1 MKKLAYFVLAL
12 MLISQS
18 MFSQTTY
25 KEKETIEIPERFSS
39 YTDIEYS
46 YKYVGGQKVYNG
58 PIKINE
64 NYDLSYGSDFAE
76 GNDIYKLSA
85 NYKDG
90 MLNGTFTMSS
100 KQNYSYPDWD
110 HSECPIV
117 VVNETSSFSG
127 KFVDGVPDGPFKVYY
142 TFFHNREYNTT
153 YKNSSCFTEPDPFKI
168 SILCTFKKGILVGSF
183 SMKSKEGKYGSEEV
197 VSGAFTSDGK
207 MTGKWSVDGET
218 GNCLNGVILDDDD
231 YDATL
236 KTLAKK
242 FGEAKLTL
250 EQLQKDYCVVVE
262 EEENDLL
269 ETVADLIIAK
279 SAIIPWY
286 KIKGYDFESVE
297 MPPVQKLT
305 YLPSV
310 TEEGI
315 EVLISSIRSLEKVTS
330 VPDAY
335 FGSDNY
341 ACKYVTCNKS
351 EGVSAHCK
359 NIDWYNYGPY
369 ENVKIYLTD
378 AQYQRLWNEFAV
390 KYEDY
395 LSDKYQKDFDKA
407 IDNDETVSFIQSL
420 GCTSENIAKY
430 TPLVSYEL
438 TGTKKENDMFVM
450 TNEIDVADESGVG
463 FKSYKW
469 DICLDAKTYVLNP
482 EKTFDPANLVQVP
495 NQYDTINVLLDS
507 IKVNTEAINVASK
520 DALKQSRNSYAE
532 KLSVATVVMH
542 DNLAETINV
551 LRNFLKAQ
559 EGAVQWM
566 NRSAVIQAKNNEIYA
581 LATDYTDVKN
591 AFNRICESVD
601 CSWNEANDTTQL
613 EKMAQLQERAVEFI
627 RLRGVIRANN
637 QEIFSK
643 VPEFSNLKSAYKSYV
658 DAADV
663 SMSMEIDF
671 TNLQNV
677 IEVQTKTIPFISLVN
692 ALAETDK
699 AITKGAA
706 AHADVNKAYAEYI
719 QANSAL
725 WTPEVDNAAYEKM
738 KDVQALTL
746 QFVALRDEIAKN
758 EEAIQKSGA
767 SAPSILAPYTEFVA
781 KVDLTWTP
789 DVDLEKL
796 QKHIQMQQQSQ
807 KMIDNNAK
815 IVENSAKIREEG
827 AVHVDLITAYNM
839 YIGSDIVWTPE
850 VDVASTEKILD
861 VQQKTLTFVQ
871 LRNTVVENDVYLKE
885 KSSAGKGLYKLYTTY
900 RKTAVLTWTSEVD
913 MTAIETLIGIQE
925 DCKTML
931 AYDDIKGICKAI
943 KKAKIKDVV
952 TAIQNYKK

>member
-1 MKKLAYFVLAL
+1 MKKFTYLILSM

-18 MFSQTTY
+18 MFSQTSY
-25 KEKETIEIPERFSS
+25 KEKETVQIQERFNS
-39 YTDIEYS
+39 YTDIEYT
-46 YKYVGGQKVYNG
+46 YKYVDGEIVYNG
-58 PIKINE
+58 PIKIND
-64 NYDLSYGSDFAE
+64 NYDLSYGSDYAS
-76 GNDIYKLSA
+76 GNDIYKLNA
-85 NYKDG
+85 NHKDG
-90 MLNGTFTMSS
+90 MLNGSFTMSS
-100 KQNYSYPDWD
+100 KQNYSYYDWD
-110 HSECPIV
+110 SNADV
-117 VVNETSSFSG
+117 VVNEMSSFTG
-127 KFVDGVPDGPFKVYY
+127 KFIAGVPDGPFKVYY
-142 TFFHNREYNTT
+142 TFINDRLEPVYRNYND
-153 YKNSSCFTEPDPFKI
+153 YVLEVSPLKI
-168 SILCTFKKGILVGSF
+168 SLLCTFKKGVLVGSF
-183 SMKSKEGKYGSEEV
+183 SMKSKDNRNSKAEV
-197 VSGAFTSDGK
+197 ISGTFTSDGK
-207 MTGKWSVDGET
+207 MTGKWSADGEIA
-218 GNCLNGVILDDDD
+218 NFLNGVILDDDD
-231 YDATL
+231 YDANL

-242 FGEAKLTL
+242 FGEGKLTV
-250 EQLQKDYCVVVE
+250 EQLQKDYCVVIE
-262 EEENDLL
+262 EMENDIL
-269 ETVADLIIAK
+269 ESVADLIIAK
-279 SAIIPWY
+279 STIIPWDN
-286 KIKGYDFESVE
+286 IKGYDFESVE
-297 MPPVQKLT
+297 MPPVQKLK

-310 TEEGI
+310 TEEGMEI
-315 EVLISSIRSLEKVTS
+315 LLSSIKSLENITS

-395 LSDKYQKDFDKA
+395 LSNKYKKDFTKA
-407 IDNDETVSFIQSL
+407 LENETTVSYIQSL
-420 GCTSENIAKY
+420 GCASENIAKY
-430 TPLVSYEL
+430 TPLVAYKQ
-438 TGTKKENDMFVM
+438 TGTKKDNDMFVM
-450 TNEIDVADESGVG
+450 TNTIDVANESGVG

-507 IKVNTEAINVASK
+507 IKVNTDTIKVAAEK
-520 DALKQSRNSYAE
+520 ALRQSRNSYVE

-566 NRSAVIQAKNNEIYA
+566 NRSAVIQAKNEEIYA

-591 AFNRICESVD
+591 SFSRICESVD

-613 EKMAQLQERAVEFI
+613 EKMAQLQEKAVEFI
-627 RLRGVIRANN
+627 RLRGVIRTNN
-637 QEIFSK
+637 QEILSK
-643 VPEFSNLKSAYKSYV
+643 APEFSNLKSAYNSYM

-671 TNLQNV
+671 TNLQNI
-677 IEVQTKTIPFISLVN
+677 IEIQTRTIPFISIVN
-692 ALAETDK
+692 GLAETDK

-706 AHADVNKAYAEYI
+706 SHADVNKAYAEYI

-725 WTPEVDNAAYEKM
+725 WTPEVDNAACENM
-738 KDVQALTL
+738 KSVQALTM
-746 QFVALRDEIAKN
+746 QFIALRDEIAKN
-758 EEAIQKSGA
+758 EDAIQKAGA

-781 KVDLTWTP
+781 QADLSWTPAVDL
-789 DVDLEKL
+789 VKL
-796 QKHIQMQQQSQ
+796 QKHIQMQQQTLL
-807 KMIDNNAK
+807 MIDNNAK
-815 IVENSAKIREEG
+815 IVENSAKIREDG
-827 AVHVDLITAYNM
+827 AVHVDLITAYNT

-871 LRNTVVENDVYLKE
+871 LRNTVVENDAYLKE
-885 KSSAGKGLYKLYTTY
+885 NSAAGKGLYKLYTVY
-900 RKTAVLTWTSEVD
+900 RKVAVLTWTSEVD
-913 MTAIETLIGIQE
+913 MTAVETLIGIQE

-931 AYDDIKGICKAI
+931 AYDDIKEICKAI